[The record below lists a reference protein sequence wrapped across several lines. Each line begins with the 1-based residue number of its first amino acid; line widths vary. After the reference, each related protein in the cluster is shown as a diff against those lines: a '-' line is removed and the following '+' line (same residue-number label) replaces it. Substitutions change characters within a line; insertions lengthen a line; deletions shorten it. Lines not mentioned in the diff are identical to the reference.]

1 MPNICH
7 PRTHALQ
14 TASKVVVMNLT
25 SASPREEINNLKLLN
40 CCIGQMMYLS
50 IRRHMGRNHS
60 VCRRVVLLSRDSFFE
75 TIHDVALQY
84 ILNSLV
90 KFLNQDNKVSHS
102 GLFSVKNL
110 RNRSDFPEEPHL
122 LSLISDNTQIQLSY

>member
-1 MPNICH
+1 
-7 PRTHALQ
+7 
-14 TASKVVVMNLT
+14 MNLT
-25 SASPREEINNLKLLN
+25 SASLREEIDNLKLLN
-40 CCIGQMMYLS
+40 SCIGKMMYLS

-90 KFLNQDNKVSHS
+90 KFLNQDIKVS
-102 GLFSVKNL
+102 LAYFL
-110 RNRSDFPEEPHL
+110 
-122 LSLISDNTQIQLSY
+122 